1 MSFDIIDRKVLV
13 KTKTIKKAARRKK
26 IEQKLTLITMC
37 FNLYIY
43 LLNVNV
49 CKYTLIHDVEI
60 YRYIYR
66 DIDIVNIFQIY
77 SYLNSGFFGGEI
89 CCCPLYFYN
98 LRNTHIYIYIYL
110 YH

>member
-1 MSFDIIDRKVLV
+1 
-13 KTKTIKKAARRKK
+13 
-26 IEQKLTLITMC
+26 MC

-77 SYLNSGFFGGEI
+77 PYLNSGFFWGGF

-98 LRNTHIYIYIYL
+98 LRNTHIYIYICVIKSAFFFLERESLTEKRYRNKI
-110 YH
+110 

>member
-1 MSFDIIDRKVLV
+1 
-13 KTKTIKKAARRKK
+13 
-26 IEQKLTLITMC
+26 MC

-49 CKYTLIHDVEI
+49 CKYTLIHDVGI

-77 SYLNSGFFGGEI
+77 PYLNSGFFWGGVVVVHCI
-89 CCCPLYFYN
+89 FIIYVT
-98 LRNTHIYIYIYL
+98 RIYIYIYICVIKSAFFFFL
-110 YH
+110 ERESLTEKRYRNKI